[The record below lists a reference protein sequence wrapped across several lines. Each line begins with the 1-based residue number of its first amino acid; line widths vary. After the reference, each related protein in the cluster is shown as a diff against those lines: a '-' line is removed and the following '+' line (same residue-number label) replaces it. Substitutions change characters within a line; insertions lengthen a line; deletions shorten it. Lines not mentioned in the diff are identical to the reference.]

1 MQQKTSAFF
10 LLILLL
16 GLFPPAAAYGEN
28 HENLQEFVQQK
39 LAGLP
44 AFMERG
50 MADYGIPGMAV
61 AVVMEGELVYA
72 KGFGERKLGSGEA
85 VDERTVFGMASL
97 TKAMTTAAIAMLVDE
112 GKMAW
117 DDRVRDHLP
126 WFTLSDPWVSE
137 HITVR
142 DLLSHRVGIGRLTGN
157 RLRFMPGRDPETI
170 MDFVRHMPFEQTF
183 RAGYV
188 YSNIMYMVAGQIIEA
203 VSGSSWDD
211 FMSERLF
218 LPLQMT
224 TASTSINQLDNL
236 DNAAWPHQEIFGEV
250 VVIPRRNF
258 DNVGPA
264 ASVNASVTDMARW
277 MLLHLGE
284 PGTYNGQ
291 QLISKE
297 NILETHQPH
306 QVFPIDDPL
315 RDPLTGYGLGWGLRE
330 YKGYRVSQHSGATD
344 GMTSFLLLM
353 PEKDLGIIVASNL
366 YCSFRPAVIYTILDA
381 ILETEEAK
389 DWHAYYFDQFTTL
402 KTETLES
409 RQAIE
414 DQRQSGTS
422 PSLPLEAYAGHF
434 HHQVYDNAEIR
445 LHEDGHLVM
454 QLWNDEEMI
463 ADLEHWHFDTFRA
476 HWRNRSMREKFVTF
490 DLDSLGTVKQLNV
503 QFTLRQI
510 LISAGIYPSDYYR
523 IVPYRKVDSK
533 E

>member
-188 YSNIMYMVAGQIIEA
+188 YSNIMYMVAGQIIESRFR
-203 VSGSSWDD
+203 V
-211 FMSERLF
+211 E
-218 LPLQMT
+218 
-224 TASTSINQLDNL
+224 
-236 DNAAWPHQEIFGEV
+236 
-250 VVIPRRNF
+250 
-258 DNVGPA
+258 
-264 ASVNASVTDMARW
+264 
-277 MLLHLGE
+277 LG
-284 PGTYNGQ
+284 
-291 QLISKE
+291 
-297 NILETHQPH
+297 
-306 QVFPIDDPL
+306 
-315 RDPLTGYGLGWGLRE
+315 
-330 YKGYRVSQHSGATD
+330 
-344 GMTSFLLLM
+344 
-353 PEKDLGIIVASNL
+353 
-366 YCSFRPAVIYTILDA
+366 
-381 ILETEEAK
+381 
-389 DWHAYYFDQFTTL
+389 
-402 KTETLES
+402 
-409 RQAIE
+409 
-414 DQRQSGTS
+414 
-422 PSLPLEAYAGHF
+422 
-434 HHQVYDNAEIR
+434 
-445 LHEDGHLVM
+445 
-454 QLWNDEEMI
+454 
-463 ADLEHWHFDTFRA
+463 
-476 HWRNRSMREKFVTF
+476 
-490 DLDSLGTVKQLNV
+490 
-503 QFTLRQI
+503 
-510 LISAGIYPSDYYR
+510 
-523 IVPYRKVDSK
+523 
-533 E
+533 